1 MHKHDLILVE
11 NCFSFFEN
19 VLETET
25 PLQNPARHAMTPNK
39 NEPRKKHT
47 VKNDMLKL

>member
-25 PLQNPARHAMTPNK
+25 PLQNEACHAMTLNK
-39 NEPRKKHT
+39 NDSDKKHT
-47 VKNDMLKL
+47 VKNDVWNV